1 VDLLT
6 LADTHGPAGV
16 RSKVEAW
23 LDSLRS
29 SADGRNLAEYL
40 TKEVVLPRCTSGQN
54 AVRELLAHIDQWGAT
69 GQPAFDYL
77 MNVLDDKADDFL
89 CRSRGVV
96 HSHDTGTLC
105 RLVSLEAVYKR
116 YRDSRI
122 TPSVAP
128 IAIGTRIG
136 EDAHAMREW
145 ARDSL
150 VDGTPPFSTLR
161 PDEKVRGKLKV
172 SFLAP
177 LWDIEPRI
185 SAGASAARIQQLVGK
200 PVDSTDQCLL
210 QVSRASVEPCTIPS
224 ALDASR
230 NDYFVPAHWNARWGR
245 TRDLAPTT
253 GSNSGVR
260 ECVVRPFRVAA
271 ITKIDLFE
279 HASV

>member
-1 VDLLT
+1 MDLLT

-16 RSKVEAW
+16 RSKVETW
-23 LDSLRS
+23 LDNLRS

-40 TKEVVLPRCTSGQN
+40 TREVVLPRCPSGLY
-54 AVRELLAHIDQWGAT
+54 AVRVLLAHIDGWST
-69 GQPAFDYL
+69 SGQPAFEHL
-77 MNVLDDKADDFL
+77 IGILDHQAEDLL
-89 CRSRGVV
+89 CRSREVV
-96 HSHDTGTLC
+96 HGHDTGTLC
-105 RLVSLEAVYKR
+105 RLVGLEAVYKR
-116 YRDSRI
+116 YRDSRV

-128 IAIGTRIG
+128 IAIGTRVE
-136 EDAHAMREW
+136 EDTDAMREW

-177 LWDIEPRI
+177 LRDIEPRI
-185 SAGASAARIQQLVGK
+185 SAGATAARIQQLVGK

-210 QVSRASVEPCTIPS
+210 QVSRATVEPCTIPS

-271 ITKIDLFE
+271 ITKVDLFE